1 METDLFEHIKTLL
14 EAYVTEW
21 RTPENWRM
29 DGVLPADA
37 LEIAVQTLV
46 QDQFGYLTA
55 ITGIDNHDANLEVL
69 YHFCSGR
76 YVLTLRVSAPHK
88 QPILPSITPILAY
101 AGLFEREISEMLGIT
116 FTGIPDASRLFLP
129 DDWQE
134 GLYPLRKN
142 VDLGQISNDEHT

>member
-1 METDLFEHIKTLL
+1 METDFFTHIKAIL
-14 EAYVTEW
+14 ETYVMEW
-21 RTPENWRM
+21 HTPEKWRM
-29 DGVLPADA
+29 DGVLPADM
-37 LEIAVQTLV
+37 LETAVRTLV
-46 QDQFGYLTA
+46 QNQFGYLTA
-55 ITGIDNHDANLEVL
+55 ITGMDTHDAKLEVL

-76 YVLTLRVSAPHK
+76 YVLTLRVSVPHE
-88 QPILPSITPILAY
+88 QPILPSITPILGY
-101 AGLFEREISEMLGIT
+101 AGLFEREISEMFGIT